1 MSLSQFD
8 SPERKNFMELVPLTT
23 FRKTSNQLYTLVYNK
38 EKFLVKCY
46 QGSSACAHRKQ
57 EQAALR
63 YWKEAGYNVP
73 DVFDVPVP
81 ELEHPCL
88 VMTCVEGPSLREYLS
103 TNTCVTEEKLQ
114 TLARLFREISER
126 HKLAIK
132 DNNRN
137 LVHYD
142 PSSGN
147 IICSG
152 KKFYYVDFESTPKY
166 KSVIEAAASELS
178 TLCRWI
184 VRDLGIEFLEEILK
198 LAVTSYADQEPLLK
212 VLVKRTSG
220 RPFQFYHRWKNKR
233 RKLASPGE
241 VTKYD
246 IADGLAK
253 LKVNQPCPD
262 QSL

>member
-1 MSLSQFD
+1 MSLKQFD
-8 SPERKNFMELVPLTT
+8 SPERKNVMELFPLTT
-23 FRKTSNQLYTLVYNK
+23 FRKTSNQLHTLVYNK
-38 EKFLVKCY
+38 EKLLVKCY
-46 QGSSACAHRKQ
+46 QSSSACAHRKQ
-57 EQAALR
+57 EQATLR

-73 DVFDVPVP
+73 DIFDVTVP
-81 ELEHPCL
+81 GLEQPYL
-88 VMTCVEGPSLREYLS
+88 VMTCVEGLSLREYLS

-114 TLARLFREISER
+114 TLAKLFHEISER
-126 HKLAIK
+126 HKLAIE

-147 IICSG
+147 IIYSG
-152 KKFYYVDFESTPKY
+152 KKFYYVDFEAPPKY

-184 VRDLGIEFLEEILK
+184 VRDLGIEFLEEIMK
-198 LAVTSYADQEPLLK
+198 LVVTSYADQEPLLK

-220 RPFQFYHRWKNKR
+220 RPFQFYHRWKNHKR
-233 RKLASPGE
+233 KTANPKD

-246 IADGLAK
+246 IVETIAK
-253 LKVNQPCPD
+253 
-262 QSL
+262 SI